1 MSKWKQDTIALLIV
15 DMQKDNVGRYCQHI
29 IPNIKLLIVKAKEK
43 KIPVIYACDSRYA
56 DDSLFDRIGIK
67 PHTIKGTEGV
77 KVINELAPLPE
88 DIIVEKR
95 MMSGFFGSDLDFT
108 LRQKKVKR
116 LIVTGVRTEFCL
128 LKTVLDAFELGY
140 EPIVPLD
147 ACASPS
153 EKNHIAT
160 LESLDLLKI
169 SKPTTEELIR
179 NDLI

>member
-1 MSKWKQDTIALLIV
+1 VIV

-29 IPNIKLLIVKAKEK
+29 IPKIKSLIVKAKEK

-56 DDSLFDRIGIK
+56 DDLLFDKIGIK
-67 PHTIKGTEGV
+67 PHTIKETEGV

-88 DIIVEKR
+88 DIIIEKR

-108 LRQKKVKR
+108 LRQKKVKT
-116 LIVTGVRTEFCL
+116 LIITGVRTEFCL

-140 EPIVPLD
+140 EPIVPSD